1 MDTVKKLLQW
11 PSEYKLPVWDLFRAF
26 LCHYQSE
33 AFFSGL
39 DAGFDIVS
47 HLSHSLEK

>member
-1 MDTVKKLLQW
+1 MDTIKKLLTW
-11 PSEYKLPVWDLFRAF
+11 PAECKVPVWDLFRAF

-47 HLSHSLEK
+47 QLSNSIEK